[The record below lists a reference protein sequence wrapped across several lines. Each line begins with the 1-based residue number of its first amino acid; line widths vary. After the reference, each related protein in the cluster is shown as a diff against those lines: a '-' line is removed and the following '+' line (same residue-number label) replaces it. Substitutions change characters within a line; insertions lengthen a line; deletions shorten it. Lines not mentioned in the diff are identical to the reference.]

1 LIFSA
6 TLDPWRTLAVL
17 VLEAA
22 IGYPDR
28 LHKIIP
34 HPVVWA
40 GRGIAALERR
50 WNRPDWPEAQRRLLG
65 VATLALIAG
74 GAALMGF
81 LIDHWATKTLW
92 TTLVVLLLAST
103 GLAQRSLYTHVAAVN
118 AALRSNNLPAA
129 RLAVGR
135 IVGRDVSVL
144 DAGDVAAAALESLA
158 ESFCDGV
165 VAPAFWFLLFGLA
178 GLFAYKAINT
188 ADSMIGHREPHWRAF
203 GWASARTDDLF
214 NLIPARLSGCLL
226 ALAARGGWRVML
238 RDAKKH
244 DSPNAGWPEAA
255 MAGGLKIRL
264 GGPVAYDGAPHQRP
278 WFGDGRQPNAAD
290 LARGLR
296 VYLGGCA
303 LLWTLLAAGG
313 LLWRH

>member
-1 LIFSA
+1 LIFPP

-17 VLEAA
+17 ALEAA

-40 GRGIAALERR
+40 GRGIAMLERR
-50 WNRPDWPEAQRRLLG
+50 WNHPEWPEARRRLLG
-65 VATLALIAG
+65 VATLILIAG
-74 GAALMGF
+74 TAALIGF
-81 LIDHWATKTLW
+81 LIDHWAVKNLW
-92 TTLVVLLLAST
+92 TTLLALLLAST
-103 GLAQRSLYTHVAAVN
+103 GLAQRSLYTHVAAIN
-118 AALRSNNLPAA
+118 TALQANDLPAA
-129 RLAVGR
+129 RLALGH
-135 IVGRDVSVL
+135 IVGRDTAGLSV
-144 DAGDVAAAALESLA
+144 GGVAAATLESLA
-158 ESFCDGV
+158 ESFCDGI

-188 ADSMIGHREPHWRAF
+188 ADSMIGHREPRWRAF

-226 ALAARGGWRVML
+226 ALAARGGWRIML

-244 DSPNAGWPEAA
+244 ASPNAGWPEAA
-255 MAGGLKIRL
+255 MAGGLNIRL
-264 GGPVAYDGAPHQRP
+264 GGPVSYDGAPHPRP
-278 WFGDGRQPNAAD
+278 WFGDGKQTEATD
-290 LARGLR
+290 LTRGLR
-296 VYLGGCA
+296 VYLDGCA
-303 LLWTLLAAGG
+303 YLWAMLVVGG